1 MKYIKSYIF
10 LTLMV
15 VSLVGCK
22 VDDLKDDVND
32 LKDRVTLMEEQVKLL
47 NDNVEVLSY
56 VLDPQQKTINGVKPS
71 DDNTQF
77 TITLSDGST
86 MTLTVGKPGKVEQP
100 TISVDENG
108 YWVVNGIFTGVKAE
122 GKEGSTPEIPEFR
135 VHDGAWQFRFG
146 EDGEWKLVEGGN
158 IGGGSLGDQIF
169 ESAKVDGD
177 KFVITLANEGG
188 TYELPIVSQ
197 LACEINKDVVG
208 ADGYI
213 EFQPG
218 ETKTF
223 KVKITG
229 TPLAPVY
236 PSGWRAELEELD
248 AADENGY
255 NYLLVVYAPE
265 QASASSLAN
274 VVASNIS
281 EISVRVN
288 KGVFWAVDKINVKL
302 PKVYDSNY
310 AQFMD
315 GATLSINGYEF
326 SKESLGIDNDQKIH
340 IVTGSTD
347 ISESGVYFVKED
359 NITFTYN
366 LGTSN
371 SVDYLVIV
379 PYDDTNKRSKLT
391 VKRQVYLN
399 KFFICQNVDIE
410 YTVTSSYVLR
420 LQVGT
425 PVNVI
430 MNNCNVSGLIAGSG
444 FAMPQTAGS
453 VSLEKFSAVSC
464 NFNIDDTSASPNSPD
479 VSATNLVNNM
489 DCSVFEFVNNI
500 VYRSVDKTSGV
511 ALNVKMYNGSSRTIN
526 SLIFNNNTIVG
537 LESNTTAMVY
547 AKSINAI
554 DINNNI
560 FWNTEMDANSMFIRY
575 VNNMQD
581 PSKATGG
588 NNIGYSG
595 TNEKTFKVFFTNSKV
610 NPPITCPPAFS
621 NSSADFQK
629 SDIFKVDDTNSF
641 NTTKGVFIPTAAY
654 SSYGAQR

>member
-10 LTLMV
+10 LTWML

-22 VDDLKDDVND
+22 MDDLKDDVND
-32 LKDRVTLMEEQVKLL
+32 LKDRVTLIEKQVKLL

-288 KGVFWAVDKINVKL
+288 KDVFWAVDKINVKL

-366 LGTSN
+366 LGSSN
-371 SVDYLVIV
+371 SVDYLVIM
-379 PYDDTNKRSKLT
+379 PYDNSNKRSNLI
-391 VKRQVYLN
+391 VQRQVYLN

-410 YTVTSSYVLR
+410 YTASSSYVLR
-420 LQVGT
+420 LQPGT

-444 FAMPQTAGS
+444 FAMPQAGGS
-453 VSLEKFSAVSC
+453 GSLEKFSAVSC
-464 NFNIDDTSASPNSPD
+464 NFNLDDTSVA
-479 VSATNLVNNM
+479 ATNLVNNM

-526 SLIFNNNTIVG
+526 SLIFNHNTIVG
-537 LESNTTAMVY
+537 LESTNTAMVY
-547 AKSINAI
+547 AKYINAI

-560 FWNTEMDANSMFIRY
+560 FWNTEMDASSMFIRY
-575 VNNMQD
+575 LNNMPD

-595 TNEKTFKVFFTNSKV
+595 TNEKNFKVFFTNST
-610 NPPITCPPAFS
+610 NPTITCPPTFS
-621 NSSADFQK
+621 NSTADFKK
-629 SDIFKVDDTNSF
+629 SDIFNVDDANSF

>member
-1 MKYIKSYIF
+1 MKHIKSYIL
-10 LTLMV
+10 LTLMA
-15 VSLVGCK
+15 VSFVGCK
-22 VDDLKDDVND
+22 MDDLKDDVND
-32 LKDRVTLMEEQVKLL
+32 LKDRVTLMEEQIKIL
-47 NDNVEVLSY
+47 NDNVEVFAY
-56 VLDPQQKTINGVKPS
+56 VLDSQQKTISSVTES
-71 DDNTQF
+71 DGQYI
-77 TITLSDGST
+77 ITLSDGST
-86 MTLTVGKPGKVEQP
+86 MTLTVGKPGSVVQP

-108 YWVVNGIFTGVKAE
+108 YWVVNGLSTGVKAVGE
-122 GKEGSTPEIPEFR
+122 DGTTPDYPEFQ
-135 VHDGAWQFRFG
+135 VKNGEWQVRFG
-146 EDGEWKLVEGGN
+146 EDGEWKPVEGGN

-169 ESAKVDGD
+169 ESAEVVGD
-177 KFVITLANEGG
+177 KFVIVLANDGG

-236 PSGWRAELEELD
+236 PSGWRAELEKLES
-248 AADENGY
+248 ADENGY

-265 QASASSLAN
+265 QTSASSLAN

-288 KGVFWAVDKINVKL
+288 KDVFWAVDKINVKL

-310 AQFMD
+310 ARFLD

-326 SKESLGIDNDQKIH
+326 SKESLGIDDDQKIH
-340 IVTGSTD
+340 IVTGDTE
-347 ISESGVYFVKED
+347 ISGSGVYFVKED

-366 LGTSN
+366 LGSST

-379 PYDDTNKRSKLT
+379 PYDDTNKLSKLT

-410 YTVTSSYVLR
+410 YTASSSYVLR
-420 LQVGT
+420 LQPGT

-430 MNNCNVSGLIAGSG
+430 MNNCNVSGLVAGSG
-444 FAMPQTAGS
+444 FAMPQAAGNG
-453 VSLEKFSAVSC
+453 SLEKFSAVSC
-464 NFNIDDTSASPNSPD
+464 NFNLDDTSVA
-479 VSATNLVNNM
+479 ATNLVNNM

-511 ALNVKMYNGSSRTIN
+511 ALNVKMYNGNSRTIN

-537 LESNTTAMVY
+537 LESTTTAMVY

-595 TNEKTFKVFFTNSKV
+595 TNEKTFKVFFTNSGV

-621 NSSADFQK
+621 NSTADFKK
-629 SDIFKVDDTNSF
+629 SDIFNVDDANSF
-641 NTTKGVFIPTAAY
+641 NTTKGVFIPTDAY